1 VELDFR
7 SILPVRYLQ
16 DVEQLVFF
24 NERQRDLR
32 RRIVELLEQYGP
44 LEIVQEEGHLRVGL
58 VQRPDAQNL
67 FVLSGD
73 TQDAELLGFALYL
86 RDSPDVITVVHVAVF
101 DGIVT
106 EEGSDPLLALRLLYS
121 IRELARRI
129 RGVKWVS
136 VLYGQGSQA
145 RLPVLSSV
153 CSDKSRMIE
162 PDIRNCQ

>member
-1 VELDFR
+1 MEPHFQ

-16 DVEQLVFF
+16 DLEQLVFF
-24 NERQRDLR
+24 NERQRELR
-32 RRIVELLEQYGP
+32 GRIVELLEQYGP
-44 LEIVQEEGHLRVGL
+44 LEIVQREDHVGVGL
-58 VQRPDAQNL
+58 IRRPDAQNL
-67 FVLSGD
+67 FAMSED
-73 TQDAELLGFALYL
+73 TEDAELLGFALYL

-136 VLYGQGSQA
+136 VLYGQGAQA
-145 RLPVLSSV
+145 RLPVLT
-153 CSDKSRMIE
+153 
-162 PDIRNCQ
+162 